1 MKVSN
6 KGLEVIKKHE
16 GFRNKPYLCPAGVPT
31 IGYGNTYYPDGSKVK
46 MTDKPLSKDIADVL
60 LRLVV
65 EDFEECV
72 NKYVKSDINQNQFDA
87 LVSFAY
93 NLGCGNLKKSTL
105 LKKVNANPYDIT
117 ISNEFAKWDKAGG
130 RRLRGLTIRRHD
142 EAVLYFTD
150 I

>member
-1 MKVSN
+1 MKVSK

-16 GFRNKPYLCPAGVPT
+16 GFKSKPYLCPAGIPT

-46 MTDKPLSKDIADVL
+46 LTDKPLSKDIADVL

-105 LKKVNANPYDIT
+105 LKKVNANPCDIT

>member
-1 MKVSN
+1 MKISR
-6 KGLEVIKKHE
+6 KGIELVKKHE
-16 GFRNKPYLCPAGVPT
+16 GYSSKPYLCPAKVPT
-31 IGYGNTYYPDGSKVK
+31 IGYGNTFYPDGTKVS
-46 MTDKPLSKDIADVL
+46 MSDKPLSKDMADLLLTLVL
-60 LRLVV
+60 K
-65 EDFEECV
+65 DFEDCV
-72 NKYVKSDINQNQFDA
+72 NKIIKSDINQNQFDA

-105 LKKVNANPYDIT
+105 AKKINANPCDIT

-130 RRLRGLTIRRHD
+130 KRLRGLTIRRHD

>member
-1 MKVSN
+1 MKVS
-6 KGLEVIKKHE
+6 KQGLEVIKKHE
-16 GFRNKPYLCPAGVPT
+16 GFRSKPYLCPAGVPT

-46 MTDKPLSKDIADVL
+46 MTDKPLSKDVADVL

-65 EDFEECV
+65 EDFEDCV
-72 NKYVKSDINQNQFDA
+72 NKYVQSNINQNQFDA

-105 LKKVNANPYDIT
+105 LKKVNDNPCDIA
-117 ISNEFAKWDKAGG
+117 ISNEFAKWDKSGG
-130 RRLRGLTIRRHD
+130 KRLRGLTLRRHD
-142 EAVLYFTD
+142 EAILYFTD

>member
-1 MKVSN
+1 MKVS
-6 KGLEVIKKHE
+6 KQGLEVIKKHE
-16 GFRNKPYLCPAGVPT
+16 GYKNKPYLCPAGIPT

-46 MTDKPLSKDIADVL
+46 LTDKPLTKDIADVL

-72 NKYVKSDINQNQFDA
+72 NKHVKSDINQNQFDA

-105 LKKVNANPYDIT
+105 LKKVNLNPCDIS

-130 RRLRGLTIRRHD
+130 KRLRGLTIRRHD

>member
-1 MKVSN
+1 VKISK

-16 GFRNKPYLCPAGVPT
+16 GFRNKPYLCPAGIPT

-46 MTDKPLSKDIADVL
+46 MTDKPLSKDIAYVL

-65 EDFEECV
+65 EDFEQCV

-105 LKKVNANPYDIT
+105 LKKVNANPCDIT

>member
-1 MKVSN
+1 VKISK

-16 GFRNKPYLCPAGVPT
+16 GFKSKPYLCPAGVPT

-65 EDFEECV
+65 EDFEGCV
-72 NKYVKSDINQNQFDA
+72 NKHVKSDINQNQFDA

-105 LKKVNANPYDIT
+105 LKKVNANPCDIT
-117 ISNEFAKWDKAGG
+117 ISNEFAKWDKSGG

-142 EAVLYFTD
+142 EAVLYFTN

>member
-1 MKVSN
+1 MKVSEQ
-6 KGLEVIKKHE
+6 GLKLIKKHE
-16 GFRNKPYLCPAGVPT
+16 GYSARPYLCPAKIPT
-31 IGYGNTYYPDGSKVK
+31 IGYGNTFYPDGTKVT
-46 MTDKPLSKDIADVL
+46 MQDKPLSKESADVL
-60 LRLVV
+60 LKLIVAK
-65 EDFEECV
+65 FEKCV
-72 NKYVKSDINQNQFDA
+72 NENVTTNVSQKQFDA

-105 LKKVNANPYDIT
+105 LKKVNANPCDIT

-130 RRLRGLTIRRHD
+130 KRLRGLTIRRHD